1 MARIANI
8 PLILL
13 FSIGIMVASVYCD
26 YGNEAWVWFQ
36 RSGSV
41 MVLCGAILTYRS
53 VFRLGLQGV
62 GGAEPHFL
70 KGIITSTR
78 ENGTVDFKCDLE
90 SQRKLQEAFRDKLG
104 GFIGIFFIVFGT
116 FVWGYGDLIGRILSI
131 A

>member
-41 MVLCGAILTYRS
+41 MVLCCAVPFLHTE
-53 VFRLGLQGV
+53 VFSGWV
-62 GGAEPHFL
+62 
-70 KGIITSTR
+70 
-78 ENGTVDFKCDLE
+78 FK
-90 SQRKLQEAFRDKLG
+90 R
-104 GFIGIFFIVFGT
+104 
-116 FVWGYGDLIGRILSI
+116 
-131 A
+131 

>member
-36 RSGSV
+36 RSELV

-53 VFRLGLQGV
+53 VFRLGL
-62 GGAEPHFL
+62 
-70 KGIITSTR
+70 
-78 ENGTVDFKCDLE
+78 
-90 SQRKLQEAFRDKLG
+90 
-104 GFIGIFFIVFGT
+104 
-116 FVWGYGDLIGRILSI
+116 
-131 A
+131 